1 MINGSTRMSDV
12 ILSNLNLLG
21 VLGCFG
27 IRPGTGE
34 MTVREICAAKG
45 VDTAFLLAILNT
57 YAYDDYFPSTGD
69 IDTDKLIDY
78 LKKTHNY
85 YANITIPRIELLIRK
100 LIKNLPDE
108 KLPVHISRYF
118 RVYKTELLKHMK
130 FEEKAL
136 FPLLKD
142 LMNGKKK
149 NKSEAAEFFRRL
161 EDDHTNVEEKL
172 KDLKTILVRYV
183 PAEADDQTVFE
194 LLYTL
199 SVFDKDH
206 FNHSN
211 FEDKIL
217 IPKIKELLKSS
228 IKKNAR

>member
-1 MINGSTRMSDV
+1 MITETTRMSDV

-21 VLGCFG
+21 VLNCFG

-34 MTVREICAAKG
+34 MTVKQVCRSRGI
-45 VDTAFLLAILNT
+45 DTGFLLAILNT
-57 YAYDDYFPSTGD
+57 YTYDDYFPSTED
-69 IDTDKLIDY
+69 IDSEKLIDY
-78 LKKTHNY
+78 LKKTHKY
-85 YANITIPRIELLIRK
+85 YANITIPRIETLIRK

-108 KLPVHISRYF
+108 KLPVHIGKYF
-118 RVYKTELLKHMK
+118 NVYKKELIRHMK
-130 FEEKAL
+130 FEEKTL

-142 LMNGKKK
+142 LMGGKKK
-149 NKSEAAEFFRRL
+149 KKAAAAEFFKRL
-161 EDDHTNVEEKL
+161 DDDHSNVEEKL

-183 PAEADDQTVFE
+183 PADADEQTVFE

-217 IPKIKELLKSS
+217 IPKLKELLKPSA
-228 IKKNAR
+228 KKNAH